1 MNETTKIYK
10 YKVDLITG
18 EISTTELTVIIDR
31 LGQYVI
37 QEEGRFLRH
46 IKLDVPTFIEQFTID
61 VYTFYFTYYSST
73 YYNNEELLM
82 IVENEYKSKMKAC
95 EAEYEENL
103 KILKRIKE
111 VHNKYDK

>member
-1 MNETTKIYK
+1 MNETAKIYK

-18 EISTTELTVIIDR
+18 EISTTELTVIIDDR
-31 LGQYVI
+31 FGDYLI

-46 IKLDVPTFIEQFTID
+46 IKLDVPIFMKD
-61 VYTFYFTYYSST
+61 VYNFYFIYYSST

-82 IVENEYKSKMKAC
+82 IVENEYKSKMKSC

-103 KILKRIKE
+103 KILNRIKE